1 MFFTQPAQSNNFIT
15 PRNYSKNC
23 DARKSFTIE
32 TRNQFQPLETAIEEQ
47 LNNNELNM
55 AHETT
60 SNPRNEP
67 TLSAKKSVE
76 KLPSSTDP
84 VDNNFVSSNVDNCI
98 NNTRRSEKKNA
109 KKISQQSQQITK
121 RLLIVGDSIVK
132 NIEPYKMRKSTKYVT
147 TVKSIPGATTAAV
160 SHHVKG
166 CMVDF
171 APDILLLHC
180 GTNDLK
186 KDLTPQ
192 KIVQNILKLPEE
204 VSGGGKRD
212 VLVSGIINRG
222 DDYHT
227 KVQKVNEFL
236 SEIRTRKNAKYI
248 DNGNIGLDML
258 NRSKLHLNR
267 FGTMQLVKDYREILK
282 P

>member
-1 MFFTQPAQSNNFIT
+1 
-15 PRNYSKNC
+15 
-23 DARKSFTIE
+23 
-32 TRNQFQPLETAIEEQ
+32 
-47 LNNNELNM
+47 M

-60 SNPRNEP
+60 NNPRNKH

-76 KLPSSTDP
+76 KLPSSTGP
-84 VDNNFVSSNVDNCI
+84 ADNNFVSSDVDNCI

-109 KKISQQSQQITK
+109 KKTSQQSQQITK

-132 NIEPYKMRKSTKYVT
+132 NIEPYKMKKSTKYVT
-147 TVKSIPGATTAAV
+147 TVKSIPGATTEGM
-160 SHHVKG
+160 SHYVKG
-166 CMVDF
+166 CLVDF
-171 APDILLLHC
+171 APDIALLHC

-192 KIVQNILKLPEE
+192 KIAYNILKLGEE
-204 VSGGGKRD
+204 VSDGGNRD

-222 DDYHT
+222 DDHHA

-236 SEIRTRKNAKYI
+236 SEIRTWKIVKYI

-267 FGTMQLVKDYREILK
+267 FGTIQLVKNYREILK
-282 P
+282 T